1 MIEVLQNTL
10 EIIGKLSNSSAG
22 YILILNPAIK
32 KIMTSFGKKEDI
44 LDLEA
49 LSFTQNNN
57 DIVYSETIVK
67 KVFSAKKF
75 LSSHSWNSV
84 FVKNLAASS
93 DTGGNY
99 FLVLFSSVK
108 GNFSKGIQTTIYPL
122 LDILI
127 EQINKFDKLPKPET
141 GKVNNGSSSATAI
154 LIDKCSEL
162 LESLFEASED
172 LIFFLDKDGCL
183 VKVNE
188 YGAAC
193 LDYLQSEL
201 QSIHLI
207 ELVTTSNKHSFAKS
221 FREILEE
228 NKLVTFETTLLS
240 KFGNEIIFQITCKP
254 VYEDGKI
261 LGVAGIGKN
270 ITSLR
275 NYEEK
280 INDFNLKLIEANRI
294 ISLERQRSNRH
305 KAILAELNKMKSEFI
320 SNISHELRTP
330 LASIIGFS
338 ETISSD
344 PNMPAEMKQEFNE
357 IILNEG
363 KRLAKLINDIL
374 DLSKIEG
381 GHIELAKSNFDVS
394 ALLMEAIETNRK
406 IMEAKDI
413 HLTTE
418 IPAEPVMLNADKEK
432 IFRAFSSLINNAVKF
447 NHPKGRIT
455 ITAQSLYK
463 EFEVTISD
471 TGIGIP
477 ERDLPYI
484 FQKFYRVSRPGSDIP
499 GTGLGLVFVKQIV
512 DLHKGFLSIHSE
524 LNKGTTI
531 LLKLPK
537 ELRV

>member
-1 MIEVLQNTL
+1 MIEALQNTL
-10 EIIGKLSNSSAG
+10 AIIGKISNSSAG
-22 YILILNPAIK
+22 HLLILSPSEK
-32 KIMTSFGKKEDI
+32 KVLTSFGKEEDK
-44 LDLEA
+44 LYLSDLSDPIEKIGKDFSEA
-49 LSFTQNNN
+49 A
-57 DIVYSETIVK
+57 VK
-67 KVFSAKKF
+67 KIFSTKKF
-75 LSSHSWNSV
+75 LNSHSWNSV
-84 FVKNLAASS
+84 FVKNLFSS
-93 DTGGNY
+93 SISGKNY
-99 FLVLFSSVK
+99 FLILYSDLK
-108 GNFSKGIQTTIYPL
+108 QNYSKEIPPTISPL
-122 LDILI
+122 LEILS
-127 EQINKFDKLPKPET
+127 EQMNKFESSSEPDAENKF
-141 GKVNNGSSSATAI
+141 GKGSSGANI
-154 LIDKCSEL
+154 LTSKCSEL
-162 LESLFEASED
+162 LESFFEASED
-172 LIFFLDKDGCL
+172 LIFVLDKDGCII
-183 VKVNE
+183 KVNE

-193 LDYLQSEL
+193 LDYIQNEL
-201 QSIHLI
+201 QGTHLI
-207 ELVTTSNKHSFAKS
+207 ELVTSRNKNSFAKS
-221 FREILEE
+221 FKDILEE
-228 NKLVTFETTLLS
+228 NKLVTFETTFLS
-240 KFGNEIIFQITCKP
+240 KFGNEVIFQVSCKP
-254 VYEDGKI
+254 VYGDGNI

-270 ITSLR
+270 ITVLR

-280 INDFNLKLIEANRI
+280 INDLNLKLLEANRI

-357 IILNEG
+357 VILNEG
-363 KRLAKLINDIL
+363 KRLAKLINDVL

-381 GHIELAKSNFDVS
+381 GQIELIKTNFDVS
-394 ALLMEAIETNRK
+394 ALLAEVIESNKK

-413 HLTTE
+413 HLTTDLCDG
-418 IPAEPVMLNADKEK
+418 PVMLSADKEK
-432 IFRAFSSLINNAVKF
+432 IFRIFSSLINNAVKF

-477 ERDLPYI
+477 EKDLPYI
-484 FQKFYRVSRPGSDIP
+484 FQKFYRVSRPGIDIP

-524 LNKGTTI
+524 INKGTTV

-537 ELRV
+537 ETRV